1 VAVSDYT
8 PSWARDTGPVEETP
22 EDEQYGGGLEFD
34 HEPRETAGETRDA
47 DTDGPHGRTDRD
59 RDYDDYT
66 PTYEAWELERDP
78 VPEDEQYGG
87 GLEFDHE
94 AAHTTEDDNEDDGDN
109 AENDT
114 EPEPDPETPAW
125 VDDTRAV
132 RDADLR
138 DLHMI
143 DDVCVECI
151 DDPARASYQLV
162 EPAHASAWYQLLDR
176 HGFARALGED
186 ERVWGGDGGLVVRAH
201 GQSVDADADRFLSY
215 LEVRGPAPAVR
226 AFVEDLLDVVK
237 YIKRELRAPA
247 LVEDADAAQEAGE
260 RVPDADR
267 LVDRDRAAE
276 TVARLPG
283 GEGR

>member
-1 VAVSDYT
+1 VSDYT
-8 PSWARDTGPVEETP
+8 PSWARDTDPVEETP

-34 HEPRETAGETRDA
+34 HEP
-47 DTDGPHGRTDRD
+47 
-59 RDYDDYT
+59 
-66 PTYEAWELERDP
+66 
-78 VPEDEQYGG
+78 
-87 GLEFDHE
+87 
-94 AAHTTEDDNEDDGDN
+94 AHTTEDDNEDDGDN

-176 HGFARALGED
+176 HGFARAVGED

>member
-1 VAVSDYT
+1 MSDYT
-8 PSWARDTGPVEETP
+8 PSWARGDATVDDPTP

-34 HEPRETAGETRDA
+34 HEATHTVDDNTEPAADGSEGETK
-47 DTDGPHGRTDRD
+47 
-59 RDYDDYT
+59 
-66 PTYEAWELERDP
+66 
-78 VPEDEQYGG
+78 
-87 GLEFDHE
+87 
-94 AAHTTEDDNEDDGDN
+94 AAPD
-109 AENDT
+109 
-114 EPEPDPETPAW
+114 PDPETPAW
-125 VDDTRAV
+125 VDVSRAV

-162 EPAHASAWYQLLDR
+162 DPAHASAWYQLLDR

-186 ERVWGGDGGLVVRAH
+186 ERVWGGDGGLLAHAH
-201 GQSVDADADRFLSY
+201 GDSVDPDTDRHISY
-215 LEVRGPAPAVR
+215 LKVRGPAPAVR
-226 AFVEDLLDVVK
+226 AFVEDLLDVATH
-237 YIKRELRAPA
+237 IKRELRAPA